1 MRTTPRLHHQSGVT
15 LLELV
20 LVIILL
26 GILSVIS
33 MNMISDSYV
42 TTRTINNGNANTS
55 TARYAMERI
64 SREIRQVTFDTNT
77 KLVVISTAASTQMSF
92 TKSELSVDK
101 LVTIRLNGQS
111 LTLSNPTPS
120 TESVLAEHVTSF
132 SLRYF
137 DSNMVEF
144 PALGNIRFVQIN
156 LTIDAPDAPAVE
168 LHSLVALRN
177 G

>member
-1 MRTTPRLHHQSGVT
+1 MHATPRPHRQSGVT

-20 LVIILL
+20 LVILLL
-26 GILSVIS
+26 GILSVVS
-33 MNMISDSYV
+33 LNMISDSYV

-55 TARYAMERI
+55 TARYAMERL
-64 SREIRQVTFDTNT
+64 SREMRQVTFDTNT
-77 KLVVISTAASTQMSF
+77 KSLLVSDASLTQMSF

-111 LTLSNPTPS
+111 LMLSSPAPS
-120 TESVLAEHVTSF
+120 TEAVLAEHVTDF

-137 DSNMVEF
+137 DSTMVES
-144 PALGNIRFVQIN
+144 PSLGQIRFVQIN

-168 LHSLVALRN
+168 LHTLVALRN